1 MTHIPGHHGRGME
14 AAGPIVK
21 PGDGYQE
28 RDATNSTM
36 LKYDEQLI
44 ICVARILQREAR
56 DAREAEIEAGLVH
69 LTTAMEEALA
79 KVASDN
85 LGTEV

>member
-14 AAGPIVK
+14 AGGPLVK

-28 RDATNSTM
+28 RDATKSTM
-36 LKYDEQLI
+36 LKYDEQLTI
-44 ICVARILQREAR
+44 RVARIHQREAR

-69 LTTAMEEALA
+69 LTPAMEEALA
-79 KVASDN
+79 KVVRDN
-85 LGTEV
+85 PGADG